1 MPYHRSLDATAEEV
15 LPSLPPSEEEI
26 LQMEVAF
33 LTINR
38 SEPGNLKKIDETVE
52 DQLIM
57 KNTIIVIILLFFL
70 IIE

>member
-1 MPYHRSLDATAEEV
+1 
-15 LPSLPPSEEEI
+15 
-26 LQMEVAF
+26 MEVAF

-57 KNTIIVIILLFFL
+57 KNTIIVIILLLFL